1 MPLAGRSRFDWKT
14 KCQQAVEEPP
24 FGRFETCPCQLRLR
38 SVDIG
43 DHVVERTRET
53 EWALTVDRDRP
64 VAHIVA
70 NIVCAEPV
78 AIAPSLRSERREFGL
93 FRRDCVGLIRRRIEG
108 AQYVRFREIGE
119 AMPASLAESVFE
131 EQNLTAVGAG
141 EQFHAG
147 SCDASSAPAQVPA
160 PA

>member
-1 MPLAGRSRFDWKT
+1 VSLCDIDRHELLVWACKNGFCGRAALEEKRQPMLLAGRSRFDWKT

-53 EWALTVDRDRP
+53 EWALTVDRDRA

-70 NIVCAEPV
+70 NIGWYEPGGM
-78 AIAPSLRSERREFGL
+78 AI
-93 FRRDCVGLIRRRIEG
+93 
-108 AQYVRFREIGE
+108 
-119 AMPASLAESVFE
+119 
-131 EQNLTAVGAG
+131 
-141 EQFHAG
+141 
-147 SCDASSAPAQVPA
+147 
-160 PA
+160 